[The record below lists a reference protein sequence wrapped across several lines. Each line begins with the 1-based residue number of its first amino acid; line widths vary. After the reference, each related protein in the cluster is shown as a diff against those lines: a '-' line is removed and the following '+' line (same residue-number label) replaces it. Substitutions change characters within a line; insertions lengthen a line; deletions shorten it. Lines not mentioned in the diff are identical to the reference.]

1 MPDVSRERSTRG
13 KSGCCPPSA
22 LRATWV
28 LAVFLFGAIAAQ
40 PAGQQVPNQIGRH
53 QPNPFSNSSDLD
65 PLLAARQLRAL
76 NEERQ
81 KSIVSDTER
90 LLNLVRE
97 LNSEIASD
105 RADALTATQVRNLA
119 EIEKLARN
127 VKQKMSVS
135 LVGSPTFHEPG
146 TEPIQ

>member
-1 MPDVSRERSTRG
+1 MPDVCREPSTRG
-13 KSGCCPPSA
+13 ENGYGPRPA
-22 LRATWV
+22 LRVLWV
-28 LAVFLFGAIAAQ
+28 LAVFLLGAVAAQ
-40 PAGQQVPNQIGRH
+40 PAGQQVPNPLGRH
-53 QPNPFSNSSDLD
+53 QTNPFSNSSDLD

-81 KSIVSDTER
+81 KAIVSDTER
-90 LLNLVRE
+90 LLKLVRE
-97 LNSEIASD
+97 LNTEIASGS
-105 RADALTATQVRNLA
+105 ADTLTATQVRNLV

-135 LVGSPTFHEPG
+135 LVGGPALREPA

>member
-1 MPDVSRERSTRG
+1 MPDVSRESSTRG
-13 KSGCCPPSA
+13 ARGYTPPFA

-28 LAVFLFGAIAAQ
+28 LAVFLFGAVVAQ
-40 PAGQQVPNQIGRH
+40 PAGQQFPNPLGRH
-53 QPNPFSNSSDLD
+53 QTNPFSNSSDED
-65 PLLAARQLRAL
+65 PLLAAKQLRVL

-90 LLNLVRE
+90 LLKLVRE
-97 LNSEIASD
+97 LNAEIASD
-105 RADALTATQVRNLA
+105 GADALTATQVHNLV

-135 LVGSPTFHEPG
+135 LVGGPALHEPSA
-146 TEPIQ
+146 EPMQ